1 MKTLDRIICIGL
13 DVSIWSGRKKLA
25 IEDTGVNDPSELP
38 PAEIASLG
46 NKKVINPEDLRI
58 FHTLKKRAERH
69 LDDTG
74 LRFLGG
80 WGIPDEKFDEAA
92 IILDG
97 LKAEFQKEADAF
109 ESRFDTAVQSWAEQ
123 HPAWAHIILDAQ
135 ESREKVRSK
144 FRFSWI
150 PYRVSGVRDSEPIK
164 DSDNAAMDKGEQEDE
179 PEPLIEE
186 LQNLGNRL
194 FTEIA
199 DSAQGAWEKT
209 FQGRDSVTRRA
220 LSPIKKML
228 EKLKGLA
235 FVDPKVV
242 PICECITSVLNGLP
256 KTGKIEGRDLM
267 ALHGLLFILSNSE
280 KMAAHG
286 QAILDGGDPNELVW
300 VEVPSLEEQILVSD
314 VDEEVRE
321 EFDHDESID
330 TVPLISSFEMPPPVR
345 PEPVQPAE
353 WFF

>member
-46 NKKVINPEDLRI
+46 NKKVVNPEDLRI

-80 WGIPDEKFDEAA
+80 WGMPDEKFDEAA
-92 IILDG
+92 IILDE

-135 ESREKVRSK
+135 ESREEVRSK

-150 PYRVSGVRDSEPIK
+150 PYRVTGVGDSEPIQ
-164 DSDNAAMDKGEQEDE
+164 DIERTMDQGEQEVD
-179 PEPLIEE
+179 PEPLMEE
-186 LQNLGNRL
+186 VRNLGNRL
-194 FTEIA
+194 FTEVA
-199 DSAQGAWEKT
+199 DSARDAWEKT
-209 FQGRDSVTRRA
+209 FQGRDNVTRRA

-228 EKLKGLA
+228 KKLKGLA

-242 PICECITSVLNGLP
+242 PICECITSVLNALP
-256 KTGKIEGRDLM
+256 KMGKIEGRDLM
-267 ALHGLLFILSNSE
+267 ALHGLLFILSDSE

-286 QAILDGGDPNELVW
+286 QAILDGSDPNELVW
-300 VEVPSLEEQILVSD
+300 VEVPSLEKQVLVYG
-314 VDEEVRE
+314 VDEAVQE
-321 EFDHDESID
+321 EFDQEVSID
-330 TVPLISSFEMPPPVR
+330 TVPLISSSEMPPHVK
-345 PEPVQPAE
+345 PEQVQPAE